1 MQTLLLIVTFLPLL
15 AGLALLL
22 VPNKQQSLPLIRN
35 IALWTSAATFV
46 LSLLLLTGF
55 QPDGGL
61 QFAVKVPWIPQ
72 MGVGFHMAIDGISL
86 WLVLLNTL
94 LFPLAILTSTG
105 SVRLREKMYYVL
117 MLVLETAVTGVFL
130 AQDIILFYVF
140 FEATLIPMY
149 FLIGIWGGKK
159 RLYATTKFVLYTM
172 VGSLLMLGAIIGL
185 YIKTSAQGFATFD
198 LPTLLA
204 GISSGSLVLDQQF
217 QFWAFL
223 AFFLAFAIKVPLFPL
238 HTWLPDAHT
247 EAPTAGSII
256 LAGVLLKMGTYGFI
270 RLAIPLFPQAPYMP
284 IGIEG
289 WANLRSI
296 IMALSVVGII
306 YGALVASVQV
316 DVKRLVAY
324 SSVAHMG
331 FIMLGLFSFN
341 QIAVDG
347 AILQMVN
354 HGISTGAL
362 FMLVGFIYERRH
374 TRLIDNFGGLAAVM
388 PVYYTYFLII
398 MLSSVGLPALNGFVG
413 EFLILLG
420 TFQEDW
426 PLTIIATLG
435 VILAAVYLLYMFR
448 RMFFGQITHAE
459 NRTLKDLNL
468 RELIAITPLAV
479 LTVVIGLFP
488 NLFFGKITPA
498 SERFVT
504 EARSHEDDDFT
515 TPEVALQLE
524 DGTGGTIYLES
535 NGGKL

>member
-1 MQTLLLIVTFLPLL
+1 MQELLLIVTFLPLL

-22 VPNKQQSLPLIRN
+22 IPNRAESLPTMRG
-35 IALWTSAATFV
+35 IALWSSTLTFV
-46 LSLLLLTGF
+46 LSLFLLTGF
-55 QPDGGL
+55 QAGGGL
-61 QFAVKVPWIPQ
+61 QFAINVPWIPQ
-72 MGVGFHMAIDGISL
+72 LGIGFHMAIDGISL

-94 LFPLAILTSTG
+94 LFPLAILTSIG

-130 AQDIILFYVF
+130 AQDIMLFYVF

-185 YIKTSAQGFATFD
+185 YVKSSALGFATFD

-204 GISSGSLVLDQQF
+204 AISNGSLVLDQQF

-296 IMALSVVGII
+296 IMALSVIGII
-306 YGALVASVQV
+306 YGALVAAVQV

-341 QIAVDG
+341 QMAVDG

-374 TRLIDNFGGLAAVM
+374 TRLIENFGGLASIM
-388 PVYYTYFLII
+388 PVYYTYFLVI
-398 MLSSVGLPALNGFVG
+398 MLSSVGLPSLNGFVG

-420 TFQEDW
+420 SFQEDW
-426 PLTIIATLG
+426 LLTIIATLG

-448 RMFFGQITHAE
+448 RMFYGPVTHAE
-459 NRTLKDLNL
+459 NRSLRDLNL
-468 RELIAITPLAV
+468 RELVAITPLAV
-479 LTVVIGLFP
+479 LTLVIGLFP
-488 NLFFGKITPA
+488 SLFFSKITPA
-498 SERFVT
+498 SERFVN
-504 EARSHEDDDFT
+504 EARSHEDDDFAANLT
-515 TPEVALQLE
+515 IPVD
-524 DGTGGTIYLES
+524 DGQGSILSIMTDGGSL
-535 NGGKL
+535 